1 MNFSSI
7 SNRSLAGRALR
18 IPLRLI
24 PANAP
29 VPILQG
35 PLRGKLWVKGSSDNG
50 CWLGSF
56 EYDKQRLM
64 SSMLHPG
71 DTMYDVGA
79 NVGYYT
85 LLASHSVGPTGH
97 VIAFEPLPANVRL
110 VQRHLRL
117 NRVRNVEV
125 QEVAVSERDG
135 HARFAPHASNAM
147 GKLSESG
154 TVEVRMVSLDSIVTS
169 ARFPD
174 PRLLKVDVEGAELG
188 VLRGAAR
195 LLQRARPS
203 ILLATHGAEVHRQCC
218 DFLRGAGYSLRPIDE
233 SISSIDATDEILAT
247 PRDSHVTA

>member
-7 SNRSLAGRALR
+7 SNRSLAGKALR

-56 EYDKQRLM
+56 EYQKQRLM
-64 SSMLHPG
+64 SSMLHAG

-79 NVGYYT
+79 NVGYYA
-85 LLASHSVGPTGH
+85 LLASHKVGPTGR

-117 NRVRNVEV
+117 NRVRNVSV
-125 QEVAVSERDG
+125 QEVAVSDHEG
-135 HARFAPHASNAM
+135 LARFAPHASNAM
-147 GKLSESG
+147 GKLSEAG
-154 TVEVRMVSLDSIVTS
+154 TLEVEMLSLDSLSETGQ
-169 ARFPD
+169 FPE
-174 PRLLKVDVEGAELG
+174 PNLIKIDVEGAELG
-188 VLRGAAR
+188 VLRGASH
-195 LLQRARPS
+195 LLARARPT

-218 DFLRGAGYSLRPIDE
+218 DFLRGAGYELRPIDPSVA
-233 SISSIDATDEILAT
+233 SISTTDEIIAT
-247 PRDSHVTA
+247 PRNAHRIA

>member
-7 SNRSLAGRALR
+7 SSRSLAGKALR

-56 EYDKQRLM
+56 EYQKQRLM
-64 SSMLHPG
+64 SSMLHAG

-85 LLASHSVGPTGH
+85 LLASHKVGPTGR
-97 VIAFEPLPANVRL
+97 VIAFEPLPANVRF

-117 NRVRNVEV
+117 NRVRNVSV
-125 QEVAVSERDG
+125 QEVAVSDHDG
-135 HARFAPHASNAM
+135 LARFAPHASNAM

-154 TVEVRMVSLDSIVTS
+154 SVEVAMVSLDSVIH
-169 ARFPD
+169 AEKFPD
-174 PRLLKVDVEGAELG
+174 PTLVKIDVEGAELG
-188 VLRGAAR
+188 VLRGASR
-195 LLQRARPS
+195 LLARARPT
-203 ILLATHGAEVHRQCC
+203 ILLATHGAEVHRECC
-218 DFLRGAGYSLRPIDE
+218 EFLRNAAYEHRPIDPADA
-233 SISSIDATDEILAT
+233 SIEASDEVIAT
-247 PRDSHVTA
+247 PQNPRRIA